1 MDYGRALRIARA
13 FRNLSQ
19 KELAQRTELDA
30 SYISLLEKNR
40 RSPSREAQERISK
53 VLGVPAS
60 LMTLLSADEAELQG
74 ITEDQAK
81 EVGQT
86 LITLLD
92 QNMPLFADKD

>member
-1 MDYGRALRIARA
+1 MNYGRALRIARA

-40 RSPSREAQERISK
+40 RSPCQDAQERISK

-60 LMTLLSADEAELQG
+60 LMTLLGAGESELQG

-81 EVGQT
+81 EVGKT

-92 QNMPLFADKD
+92 QNMPLFAEKE